1 MKKIAI
7 LYIATGKYIEFWDR
21 FYNEC
26 EQYFLR
32 NHEKTYFIWT
42 DADEFTHQNNLRVHT
57 IYQEQLHWPF
67 PTLLRFK
74 FFRTQKELLKDY
86 DYIYFFN
93 ANISFLAD
101 VGEEIFP
108 SDSQGLM
115 VALHPGFYKRPR
127 KDFTYEKRKDSLAY
141 IPKNKGKHYVLGGFN
156 GGTSKAF
163 LKLIDD
169 LYRAIQYDLER
180 GVIAIWHDESHL
192 NKYILNKNPL
202 LIEPPYILAEGIDK
216 ISIEDARS
224 LRESKG
230 GGYVDYLFLTKMQAI
245 KIMKRIK
252 FIPTFVDIEKKTKVA
267 YA

>member
-101 VGEEIFP
+101 LFLCLKPFSSCFFCFPIF
-108 SDSQGLM
+108 L
-115 VALHPGFYKRPR
+115 RC
-127 KDFTYEKRKDSLAY
+127 SL
-141 IPKNKGKHYVLGGFN
+141 I
-156 GGTSKAF
+156 F
-163 LKLIDD
+163 LFISNSNLID
-169 LYRAIQYDLER
+169 R
-180 GVIAIWHDESHL
+180 
-192 NKYILNKNPL
+192 
-202 LIEPPYILAEGIDK
+202 
-216 ISIEDARS
+216 
-224 LRESKG
+224 
-230 GGYVDYLFLTKMQAI
+230 LF
-245 KIMKRIK
+245 
-252 FIPTFVDIEKKTKVA
+252 
-267 YA
+267 